1 MSPRNPFRPTFGASP
16 HHWAGRQTILDDF
29 REGIADGPGDPH
41 RSLIISGARGIG
53 KTVLLTE
60 LEDIAAEAG
69 WIVLRATGRE
79 DTVDV
84 LVDSTIPEKIRQL
97 DPPATRALTGVGVT
111 GLGRIE
117 VDRIA
122 EDKPA
127 PTLTSRMRELLSL
140 LRGAGVLITVD
151 EVQDADP
158 DALSALANGYQ
169 DLVRDDEEVALVMA
183 GLSHGVGQ
191 LLDLPGTT
199 FLRRARR
206 YELGPLTDTD
216 AAVTLRETAESGGLP
231 FVERA
236 VPAAVD
242 IARGY
247 PYLVQ
252 LVGYLAFRTA
262 ARDGSSAISR
272 SAVEAIREEA
282 VETMGVQV
290 HHPSLKGLPP
300 AQLNY
305 LQAMSDLVFD
315 VGDDAAAVST
325 SEIAAELG
333 KTPNATTDT
342 RGKLLERGLI
352 DAAGWGRVAFTL
364 PYMANFLRGG
374 GRINRIS

>member
-29 REGIADGPGDPH
+29 RDGISAGPGDPH

-84 LVDSTIPEKIRQL
+84 LVNSTIPEQVQKL
-97 DPPATRALTGVGVT
+97 NPPATRTLKGVGINAV
-111 GLGRIE
+111 GRIE
-117 VDRIA
+117 FDQVSPDA
-122 EDKPA
+122 PA
-127 PTLTSRMRELLSL
+127 PTLTSRLRGL
-140 LRGAGVLITVD
+140 LRLLTGVGVLITVD

-158 DALSALANGYQ
+158 DSLSALANAYQ

-206 YELGPLTDTD
+206 YELGPLTADD
-216 AAVTLRETAESGGLP
+216 ATATLVETADSGGVP
-231 FVERA
+231 FA
-236 VPAAVD
+236 PAAVAD
-242 IARGY
+242 AVDLARGY

-262 ARDGSSAISR
+262 VRTGAGSIEAGTIAAISE
-272 SAVEAIREEA
+272 EAI
-282 VETMGVQV
+282 ETMGVQV

-305 LQAMSDLVFD
+305 LQAMSDLAFD
-315 VGDDAAAVST
+315 AGDDAAEIST
-325 SEIAAELG
+325 SEVAAELG

-352 DAAGWGRVAFTL
+352 DASGWGRVVFTL
-364 PYMANFLRGG
+364 PYMAQFLRGG